1 VSCKHESCSQ
11 LKCIRGMSRPFNR
24 SVCRLTHHFSLRRFN
39 VWANGMAPRLCLAM
53 DILGNVEP
61 PLILQLTVYGPN
73 FVECAVAAIMSCF
86 RNFTR
91 FHFAPSRAA
100 RHLYSIAEAIKIV
113 FFMRACSKAREIRPV
128 PIRAEANQIA
138 GVALGTFH
146 AMAKAKRH

>member
-1 VSCKHESCSQ
+1 
-11 LKCIRGMSRPFNR
+11 
-24 SVCRLTHHFSLRRFN
+24 
-39 VWANGMAPRLCLAM
+39 M

-61 PLILQLTVYGPN
+61 PLILQLTVDGPN
-73 FVECAVAAIMSCF
+73 FVECAVAAIVSCF

-91 FHFAPSRAA
+91 LHFAPSRAV
-100 RHLYSIAEAIKIV
+100 RQLCSIAEAIKIV
-113 FFMRACSKAREIRPV
+113 FFPRACTKAREIRPV

>member
-1 VSCKHESCSQ
+1 
-11 LKCIRGMSRPFNR
+11 M
-24 SVCRLTHHFSLRRFN
+24 
-39 VWANGMAPRLCLAM
+39 
-53 DILGNVEP
+53 
-61 PLILQLTVYGPN
+61 QLTAYGPN

-100 RHLYSIAEAIKIV
+100 RHLGSIAEAIKIV
-113 FFMRACSKAREIRPV
+113 FFTRARIKAREISPV

-146 AMAKAKRH
+146 AMAKAKGHWMLI